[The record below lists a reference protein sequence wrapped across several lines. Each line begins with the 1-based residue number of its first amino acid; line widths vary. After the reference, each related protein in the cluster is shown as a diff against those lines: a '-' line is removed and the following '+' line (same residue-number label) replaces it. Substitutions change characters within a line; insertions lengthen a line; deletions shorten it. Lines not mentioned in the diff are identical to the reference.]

1 MFNTE
6 MVLMAF
12 ELKMRMSMNKFNK
25 NPLNIDQEFP

>member
-12 ELKMRMSMNKFNK
+12 EFEMRMSMNKFNK
-25 NPLNIDQEFP
+25 NLLNIDQEFP